1 MRPAPAKLFAL
12 TLALGGVVTVL
23 TGRREPEPDAAGPP
37 DPPWAETPGGPSSPV
52 VEFVRAR
59 GLLAR
64 EVAAGRRSLR
74 EAAGL
79 VRDLRRRYPG
89 LPRPSLEARDWSQH
103 LPAIT
108 NEERL
113 CLEVILCVRVVD
125 GDPPDAARVEA
136 VTTRLEGE
144 FRTARYEARGHRAA
158 RRAAGRDRSALGAG
172 PGGGAGGT
180 LRRRRP
186 EMAATPQ
193 R

>member
-23 TGRREPEPDAAGPP
+23 SGRRESAPDAAGPP
-37 DPPWAETPGGPSSPV
+37 DPPWAETPDGPSSPV
-52 VEFVRAR
+52 IEFVRAR

-79 VRDLRRRYPG
+79 VRDLRRRYAG
-89 LPRPSLEARDWSQH
+89 LPRPPLEARDWSRH
-103 LPAIT
+103 LPAVT

-113 CLEVILCVRVVD
+113 CLEVMWCVQIALWNQ
-125 GDPPDAARVEA
+125 PDVARVEA

-144 FRTARYEARGHRAA
+144 FWAARCPHGAIELPDVPPAAVEALLEQARAAERAA
-158 RRAAGRDRSALGAG
+158 R
-172 PGGGAGGT
+172 
-180 LRRRRP
+180 
-186 EMAATPQ
+186 
-193 R
+193 